1 MARMGIRLKILI
13 NKKIGSVFMINILG
27 QVMVY
32 VYNQDEAVKFWTEK
46 VGFTVISEEDNG
58 EGMRWIEIAPK
69 KDSQTTIVLH
79 NKELIEK
86 MNSGINLGTPSLLFF
101 TDDIEKLYKK
111 LTNNNVNVGEIINMP
126 TGKTFNFA
134 DSEENYFAVIE
145 RK

>member
-1 MARMGIRLKILI
+1 
-13 NKKIGSVFMINILG
+13 MINMLG

-58 EGMRWIEIAPK
+58 EGMRWIEVAPQ
-69 KDSQTTIVLH
+69 KDSETTIVLH
-79 NKELIEK
+79 NKEVIEK

-101 TDDIEKLYKK
+101 TEDIEKLYKK
-111 LTNNNVNVGEIINMP
+111 LANNNVTVGEIIDMP
-126 TGKTFNFA
+126 AGKTFNFA

-145 RK
+145 KNKIK

>member
-1 MARMGIRLKILI
+1 
-13 NKKIGSVFMINILG
+13 MINILG

-58 EGMRWIEIAPK
+58 EGMRWIEVAPQ
-69 KDSQTTIVLH
+69 KDSETTIVLH
-79 NKELIEK
+79 NKEVIEK

-101 TDDIEKLYKK
+101 TEDIEKLYKK
-111 LTNNNVNVGEIINMP
+111 LANNNVTVGEIIDMP
-126 TGKTFNFA
+126 AGKTFNFA

-145 RK
+145 KNKIK

>member
-1 MARMGIRLKILI
+1 
-13 NKKIGSVFMINILG
+13 MINILG

-32 VYNQDEAVKFWTEK
+32 VYNQDEAVKFWTVK

-58 EGMRWIEIAPK
+58 EGMRWIEVAPQ
-69 KDSQTTIVLH
+69 KDSETTIVLH
-79 NKELIEK
+79 NKEVIEK

-101 TDDIEKLYKK
+101 TEDIEKLYKK
-111 LTNNNVNVGEIINMP
+111 LINNNVTVGEIMDMP

-145 RK
+145 KNKIK

>member
-1 MARMGIRLKILI
+1 
-13 NKKIGSVFMINILG
+13 MINILG

-58 EGMRWIEIAPK
+58 EGMRWIEVAPQ
-69 KDSQTTIVLH
+69 KDSETTIVLH
-79 NKELIEK
+79 NKEVIEK
-86 MNSGINLGTPSLLFF
+86 MTSGINLGTPSLLFF
-101 TDDIEKLYKK
+101 TEDIEKLYKK
-111 LTNNNVNVGEIINMP
+111 LINNNVTVGEIMDMP

-145 RK
+145 KNKIK

>member
-1 MARMGIRLKILI
+1 
-13 NKKIGSVFMINILG
+13 MINILG

-58 EGMRWIEIAPK
+58 EGMRWIEVAPQ
-69 KDSQTTIVLH
+69 KDSETTIVLH
-79 NKELIEK
+79 NKEVIEK

-101 TDDIEKLYKK
+101 TEDIEKLYKK
-111 LTNNNVNVGEIINMP
+111 LTNNNVTVGEIIDMP
-126 TGKTFNFA
+126 AGKTFNFA

-145 RK
+145 KNKIK

>member
-1 MARMGIRLKILI
+1 
-13 NKKIGSVFMINILG
+13 
-27 QVMVY
+27 MVY

-58 EGMRWIEIAPK
+58 EGMRWIEVAPQ
-69 KDSQTTIVLH
+69 KDSETTIVLH
-79 NKELIEK
+79 NKEVIEK

-101 TDDIEKLYKK
+101 TEDIEKLYKK
-111 LTNNNVNVGEIINMP
+111 LTNNNVTVGEIMDMP

-145 RK
+145 KNKIK

>member
-1 MARMGIRLKILI
+1 
-13 NKKIGSVFMINILG
+13 MINMLG

-58 EGMRWIEIAPK
+58 EGMRWIEVAPQ
-69 KDSQTTIVLH
+69 KDSETTIVLH
-79 NKELIEK
+79 NKEVIEK

-101 TDDIEKLYKK
+101 TEDIEKLYKK
-111 LTNNNVNVGEIINMP
+111 LTNNNVTVGEIMDMP

-145 RK
+145 KNKIK

>member
-1 MARMGIRLKILI
+1 
-13 NKKIGSVFMINILG
+13 MINILG

-58 EGMRWIEIAPK
+58 EGMRWIEVAPQ
-69 KDSQTTIVLH
+69 KDSETTIVLH
-79 NKELIEK
+79 NKEVIEK

-101 TDDIEKLYKK
+101 TEDIEKLYKK
-111 LTNNNVNVGEIINMP
+111 LTNNNVTVGEIMDMP

-145 RK
+145 KNKIK

>member
-1 MARMGIRLKILI
+1 
-13 NKKIGSVFMINILG
+13 MINILG

-58 EGMRWIEIAPK
+58 EGMRWIEVAPQ
-69 KDSQTTIVLH
+69 KDSETTIVLH
-79 NKELIEK
+79 NKEVIEK

-101 TDDIEKLYKK
+101 TKDIEKLYKK
-111 LTNNNVNVGEIINMP
+111 LTNNNVTVGEIIDMP

-134 DSEENYFAVIE
+134 DSEGNYFAVIE
-145 RK
+145 KNKIK